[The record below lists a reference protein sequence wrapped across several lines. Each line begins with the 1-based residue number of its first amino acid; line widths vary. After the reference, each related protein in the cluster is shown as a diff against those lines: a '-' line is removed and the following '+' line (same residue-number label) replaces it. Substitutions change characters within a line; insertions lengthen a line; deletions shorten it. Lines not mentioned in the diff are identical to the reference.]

1 MPKNRLPAIAD
12 RAEWEKVT
20 KSRAGTRWDSAV
32 EKGWKDIGGNPEEM
46 LSIKKFGAQ
55 DRSKRK
61 DRNEGKVSAK
71 KQGERGGTLIN
82 RDKRQVKRRRRNE
95 IVFARQ
101 MDYAKTLKLRFRVGD
116 LDVPA
121 RRKRYTTSR
130 EEKEEHA
137 QMYPCGEQ

>member
-71 KQGERGGTLIN
+71 KQGERGGTL
-82 RDKRQVKRRRRNE
+82 KRFTGVKRRNRNE
-95 IVFARQ
+95 NVFARPNG
-101 MDYAKTLKLRFRVGD
+101 LRQNADCDFV
-116 LDVPA
+116 
-121 RRKRYTTSR
+121 
-130 EEKEEHA
+130 
-137 QMYPCGEQ
+137 

>member
-61 DRNEGKVSAK
+61 DRNEGKVSACLLY
-71 KQGERGGTLIN
+71 TSPSP
-82 RDKRQVKRRRRNE
+82 RDKRQ
-95 IVFARQ
+95 
-101 MDYAKTLKLRFRVGD
+101 
-116 LDVPA
+116 
-121 RRKRYTTSR
+121 SR
-130 EEKEEHA
+130 MPSSA
-137 QMYPCGEQ
+137 